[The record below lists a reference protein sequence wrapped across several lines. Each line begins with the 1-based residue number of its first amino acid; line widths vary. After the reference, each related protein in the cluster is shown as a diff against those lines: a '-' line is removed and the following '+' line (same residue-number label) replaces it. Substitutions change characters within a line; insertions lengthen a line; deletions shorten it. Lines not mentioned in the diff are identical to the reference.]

1 MDVNTGIESMTPH
14 AKINFV
20 NNATTTTLTT
30 QNTWYKI
37 GGTNTN
43 SYTKKIGIGNNKMT
57 FLSSHPRDGVMFIS
71 ASIKTSATPRDIQI
85 AVVKNGTSPSATP
98 TKFGDMGGT
107 TESNNRPI
115 SISTNVYLQAVNKN
129 DYFEVW
135 ARCTSNN
142 TVTLTVS
149 NLAWT
154 ADFR

>member
-1 MDVNTGIESMTPH
+1 MTTCNKKLTDFPQYSG
-14 AKINFV
+14 
-20 NNATTTTLTT
+20 TTPSTL
-30 QNTWYKI
+30 I
-37 GGTNTN
+37 
-43 SYTKKIGIGNNKMT
+43 
-57 FLSSHPRDGVMFIS
+57 FPVVDSS
-71 ASIKTSATPRDIQI
+71 
-85 AVVKNGTSPSATP
+85 TSPATNYV
-98 TKFGDMGGT
+98 FYYDGLVNSLAGSLSGG
-107 TESNNRPI
+107 